1 MMSKRICR
9 VVSQTEAVSVPTKS
23 GDTIQ
28 KCYLRLKEI
37 GSDYADEFNCAVLGN
52 LAQTRY
58 QKGEVVAVALRFRVN
73 EREGNLYQD
82 ITATDIVRVKG

>member
-1 MMSKRICR
+1 MSKRICR

-23 GDTIQ
+23 GDSIL

-52 LAQTRY
+52 LAQTHFE
-58 QKGEVVAVALRFRVN
+58 KGDVVAVALRFRVN
-73 EREGNLYQD
+73 ERDGNLYQD
-82 ITATDIVRVKG
+82 ITASDIIRLKG